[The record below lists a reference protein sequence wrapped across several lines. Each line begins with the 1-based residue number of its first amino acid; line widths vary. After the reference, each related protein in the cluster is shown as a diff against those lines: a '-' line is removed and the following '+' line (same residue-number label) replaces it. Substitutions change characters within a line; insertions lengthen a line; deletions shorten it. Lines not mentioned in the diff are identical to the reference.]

1 VTSRET
7 FSTAGTSLLSAP
19 EKLGPYRVLVRIG
32 SGGMAE
38 VFAAMRFGA
47 SGFRKRVAIKVLAEE
62 HAEDA
67 ELQRLLIAE
76 AKLGA
81 AMAHPNLVGVSDL
94 GVDAGRY
101 YLVMELVDGAD
112 LGRLLASGHP
122 DEAIALCVVDRV
134 AAALGY
140 LHGFAADAG
149 RPLGLVH
156 RDVSPGNVLVSRTG
170 QVKLADYGIAKATH
184 AASQTQGRIIR
195 GKYAYLSPEQI
206 AGEPVSAKSDQ
217 FALGV
222 MLVELVTG
230 RRPFDGDSAVA
241 TMERIR
247 SGEKPQLDA
256 LPSDLLELA
265 TRCLAVDPRLRW
277 PDMAAVRERLA
288 AARRARPHAGSAE
301 LARWV
306 DVVAPRP

>member
-1 VTSRET
+1 M
-7 FSTAGTSLLSAP
+7 SAP
-19 EKLGPYRVLVRIG
+19 EKLGPYRVVGRIG

-47 SGFRKRVAIKVLAEE
+47 SGFSKRVAIKVLAEE

-67 ELQRLLIAE
+67 ELQKLLIAE

-81 AMAHPNLVGVSDL
+81 AMSHPNLVGVSDL

-112 LGRLLASGHP
+112 VGRLLAAERPGESL
-122 DEAIALCVVDRV
+122 ALCVADRV

-140 LHGFAADAG
+140 LHGFADDAG

-156 RDVSPGNVLVSRTG
+156 RDVSPGNVLVSKTG
-170 QVKLADYGIAKATH
+170 EVKLADYGIAKATH
-184 AASQTQGRIIR
+184 AASQTQGRVVR

-247 SGEKPQLDA
+247 QGGPQLDA
-256 LPSDLLELA
+256 LPSDLRELA
-265 TRCLAVDPRLRW
+265 TRSLAVDPRLRW

>member
-1 VTSRET
+1 M
-7 FSTAGTSLLSAP
+7 SAP
-19 EKLGPYRVLVRIG
+19 EKLGPYRILARIG
-32 SGGMAE
+32 AGGMAE

-47 SGFRKRVAIKVLAEE
+47 SGFSKRVAIKVLAEE
-62 HAEDA
+62 HADDA
-67 ELQRLLIAE
+67 ELQKLLIAE

-81 AMAHPNLVGVSDL
+81 AMSHPNLVGVSDL

-101 YLVMELVDGAD
+101 YVVMDLIEGAD
-112 LGRLLASGHP
+112 VGRLLAARRPG
-122 DEAIALCVVDRV
+122 EALALYVVDRV

-140 LHGFAADAG
+140 LHAFADEEG

-156 RDVSPGNVLVSRTG
+156 RDVSPGNVLVSKTG
-170 QVKLADYGIAKATH
+170 EVKLADYGIAKATH
-184 AASQTQGRIIR
+184 AASQTQGRVVR

-206 AGEPVSAKSDQ
+206 AGEAVSAKSDQ

-222 MLVELVTG
+222 MMVELVTG
-230 RRPFDGDSAVA
+230 RRPFDGASAVE
-241 TMERIR
+241 TMDRIR
-247 SGEKPQLDA
+247 EGVASRLDA

-277 PDMAAVRERLA
+277 PDMAAVRERLQE
-288 AARRARPHAGSAE
+288 ARRARAPVGSAE

-306 DVVAPRP
+306 LAIA